1 MSGSNSSD
9 GSFARAAALPPEA
22 QGDHPLGLTVHTLP
36 EAAGAV
42 AQAHRTRHG
51 RLKMLG
57 VLLIC
62 AAPVIASYF
71 TYYVI
76 RPEGRRNYGEL
87 INPQRTVP
95 DLNGTALDGKA
106 VPLASLK
113 GQWLLVSVSG
123 GTCNAACQKHLYLQ
137 RQLRES
143 VGKDKDRVDWVWLV
157 DDAASVPA
165 ELTPALQ
172 KATVLRVDAA
182 ALAGWLAPAEG
193 QQIADHLYVV
203 DPMGNWMMR
212 FPAAMDASGAAT
224 AKRDLE
230 RLLRASASWD
240 EAGRPGKP

>member
-1 MSGSNSSD
+1 
-9 GSFARAAALPPEA
+9 
-22 QGDHPLGLTVHTLP
+22 
-36 EAAGAV
+36 
-42 AQAHRTRHG
+42 
-51 RLKMLG
+51 
-57 VLLIC
+57 
-62 AAPVIASYF
+62 
-71 TYYVI
+71 
-76 RPEGRRNYGEL
+76 
-87 INPQRTVP
+87 
-95 DLNGTALDGKA
+95 
-106 VPLASLK
+106 
-113 GQWLLVSVSG
+113 LVSVSG

-212 FPAAMDASGAAT
+212 FPAAMDASGAAK